1 MDTTPRVYNR
11 TTLLAAN
18 PTSLDGNLR
27 RVRSLFVITDALRFP
42 LLLWKQSVSYCLKKR
57 LHTLKST
64 ICSATTSV
72 VGWCKTLSGP
82 LVWPTRRLY
91 SILVRVFR
99 VLKLVTY
106 VARSPILPFLLGA
119 SIGLGTVT
127 IFYLLKLYWRAVV
140 AEALR
145 INQSRRDAEAE
156 LAARIDSPDSDFDD
170 FKPPA
175 IMHVS
180 REVVAVAPVV
190 DGAGNVLVPGRTT
203 TVSLIPGTTLYKHEF
218 RDDAGN
224 ERVTLNNT
232 RDAHGQFAPVGVD
245 HNHSHYMAANAVRE
259 NEYMLALSAALRVEV
274 PGAAFAPT
282 LATRAELCQR
292 ARSYCNTHHIPNH
305 IAARLIPRAVAIAMI
320 HTTEDIEAAR
330 TLSSAEA
337 QRRRYALANH
347 GPIADICLALD
358 RATGL
363 PIARAPVARL

>member
-1 MDTTPRVYNR
+1 MDTTPRAYNR

-18 PTSLDGNLR
+18 PVTLDRNLR
-27 RVRSLFVITDALRFP
+27 RVRLMFIVADALRFP
-42 LLLWKQSVSYCLKKR
+42 LLLWKQSASYCLTKR
-57 LHTLKST
+57 LHTLKDT
-64 ICSATTSV
+64 ICAAATSV

-82 LVWPTRRLY
+82 LVWPTRKLYNILMRILRLLRFVVY
-91 SILVRVFR
+91 I
-99 VLKLVTY
+99 T
-106 VARSPILPFLLGA
+106 RSPILPFVLGA
-119 SIGLGTVT
+119 SIGLSTVT
-127 IFYLLKLYWRAVV
+127 LFYLIRLYWRAVV
-140 AEALR
+140 DEACR
-145 INQSRRDAEAE
+145 INQVRRDAEAA
-156 LAARIDSPDSDFDD
+156 LAARIDNPDSDFDD
-170 FKPPA
+170 FKPPP
-175 IMHVS
+175 ILHVS
-180 REVVAVAPVV
+180 REVVAVAPVL
-190 DGAGNVLVPGRTT
+190 DAAGNVLVPGRST
-203 TVSLIPGTTLYKHEF
+203 TVTIIPGTTLYKHEF
-218 RDDAGN
+218 KDDAGN

-232 RDAHGQFAPVGVD
+232 RDAHGNFAPVGVD

-292 ARSYCNTHHIPNH
+292 ARSYCNIHHIPNH

-337 QRRRYALANH
+337 ARRRYALAHH
-347 GPIADICLALD
+347 GPVADIRLALD